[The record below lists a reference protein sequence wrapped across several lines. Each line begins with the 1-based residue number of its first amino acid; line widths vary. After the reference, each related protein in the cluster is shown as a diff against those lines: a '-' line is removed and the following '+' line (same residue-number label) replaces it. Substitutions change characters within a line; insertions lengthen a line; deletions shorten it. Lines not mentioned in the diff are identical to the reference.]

1 MRYRE
6 GHSQLEHYLVVFLDW
21 FGMPAVGLPA
31 VFLVAL
37 ISATLLPMGS
47 EPVLFA
53 YVSVNPAMLWPAIV
67 IATIGNTIGGM
78 INWWLGLAARNAFEV
93 YKGPTGGR
101 MQQWLLGFGPKML
114 LLSWLPGIGDPLCA
128 LAGWLRMPWKACLIY
143 MAIGKFL
150 RYVTFTLILV
160 SIPAGFWHSIG
171 RFMGFS
177 L

>member
-1 MRYRE
+1 
-6 GHSQLEHYLVVFLDW
+6 
-21 FGMPAVGLPA
+21 MPSVGLPA

-53 YVSVNPAMLWPAIV
+53 YVSVNPSMLWPAIV
-67 IATIGNTIGGM
+67 IATVGNTIGGM
-78 INWWLGLAARNAFEV
+78 VNWCLGFGARNAFEA
-93 YKGPTGGR
+93 YKGPTAGR
-101 MQQWLLGFGPKML
+101 MQRWLVSLGPKML

-150 RYVTFTLILV
+150 RYLTMTWLLTLIPSSV
-160 SIPAGFWHSIG
+160 WHQLG
-171 RFMGFS
+171 HW
-177 L
+177 LNLN

>member
-1 MRYRE
+1 
-6 GHSQLEHYLVVFLDW
+6 
-21 FGMPAVGLPA
+21 MPSVGLPA

-53 YVSVNPAMLWPAIV
+53 YVSVNPSMFWPAIA
-67 IATIGNTIGGM
+67 IATVGNTMGGM
-78 INWWLGLAARNAFEV
+78 VNWALGLGARNAFEA
-93 YKGPTGGR
+93 YKGATGGR
-101 MQQWLLGFGPKML
+101 MQRWLTSLGPKML

-150 RYVTFTLILV
+150 RYLSMTWLLTLIPSSVWLQL
-160 SIPAGFWHSIG
+160 GHW
-171 RFMGFS
+171 
-177 L
+177 LNLN